1 MARTRW
7 GAYSAPT
14 NLLAGF
20 KSVKSEGRDKERRK
34 GEKTGGD
41 RQLREGTE
49 EGGKGR
55 EGRRSGR
62 EWEKNGSRNL
72 AGASKGSPGDAAEYV
87 TEIPGDKNKEVR
99 GKSLDLVS

>member
-1 MARTRW
+1 MFGGRPSPGPAGGT
-7 GAYSAPT
+7 YSAPA

-20 KSVKSEGRDKERRK
+20 KSVKSEGKDKGRRR

-49 EGGKGR
+49 EGGKER

-72 AGASKGSPGDAAEYV
+72 AGASKGTPGNAKYV
-87 TEIPGDKNKEVR
+87 TEILGDKNKEVR
-99 GKSLDLVS
+99 G